1 MPTYIVHPGTG
12 TILDADDDVY
22 IINAS
27 TNIEED
33 DLITCARSVGTPYR
47 RILQPGVALES
58 CKFIAAPNAYSASR
72 DVIELRFS
80 DASWVAH
87 EVDDP
92 AGMAALIYDL
102 FHNMPIPNMY

>member
-12 TILDADDDVY
+12 TILDADDNVY

-27 TNIEED
+27 SNIEED
-33 DLITCARSVGTPYR
+33 DLIDCARSVGTPYR
-47 RILQPGVALES
+47 VMQQAGVALES
-58 CKFIAAPNAYSASR
+58 CKFIAAPNAYGSR

-92 AGMAALIYDL
+92 AGMAALIYDF
-102 FHNMPIPNMY
+102 FHNMPIPKKY